1 MKYLFWM
8 KIMVIDGGEESNKVK
23 NSQCNEDKF
32 NDIFKYGCII

>member
-1 MKYLFWM
+1 M
-8 KIMVIDGGEESNKVK
+8 ITACGEESNEVK

>member
-1 MKYLFWM
+1 
-8 KIMVIDGGEESNKVK
+8 MVIDDGEESNKVK